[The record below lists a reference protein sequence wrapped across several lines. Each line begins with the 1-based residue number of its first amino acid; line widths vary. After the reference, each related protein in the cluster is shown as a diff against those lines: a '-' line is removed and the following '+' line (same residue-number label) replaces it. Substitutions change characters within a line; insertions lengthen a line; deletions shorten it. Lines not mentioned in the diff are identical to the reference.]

1 MTSSDV
7 QDPSIQIPALQMCE
21 NKFGTHQNMEFRR
34 ATITMTV
41 VTQGCNTITLA
52 EPANGILSVRGD
64 LVIISSSPG
73 IGSGNTDIALKKST

>member
-34 ATITMTV
+34 ATI
-41 VTQGCNTITLA
+41 
-52 EPANGILSVRGD
+52 
-64 LVIISSSPG
+64 VIIAIMHGMYSQKRFASMCFMMCDNMCAM
-73 IGSGNTDIALKKST
+73 I